1 VGKTATVDRDLY
13 RLGVPPHS
21 GCSGPVRM
29 RRRNTRRGLTG
40 PADGSG
46 NGMIAGSKRKG
57 GRWPIFVGLALLCIL
72 VIFGAGFMQSR
83 TLASK
88 VADQVGKAEGFV
100 GDTVS
105 PAVGSA
111 DLSQPLSASLSA
123 SLDQKFSK
131 GVLAGGT
138 VVRVRVFATDGKLI
152 YSTDGSD
159 QIGAGKVGDDDG
171 IRAAA
176 AGATTNLVDDDRVST
191 DGGASQSVHMLQAY
205 VPLSSGTGGRPLGVV
220 EVDQRMRPIEDAAKQ
235 PWRTVQL
242 VAVFVAFLFLEL
254 GLVSFARATAAK
266 QLASRS
272 GFATAAAQS
281 SAQAVTDAK
290 AADKEAQIRLAL
302 EDQLETLRTQ
312 LKRQEEESTNAAR
325 EFAAQLQEASRRSG
339 EPPRGAAP
347 PDEVIRAADER
358 IHAAELRAEEAER
371 RGSVA
376 ASRVDVAEARLA
388 QLEAELA
395 KAASAAKETSPTSP
409 TAAAADDGEGASKAR
424 REHEDLK
431 AEHEK
436 LRGELEA
443 ERARHEG
450 ARGEQEAMATRI
462 GELERQ
468 SSETV
473 ARTDVQTQRAESAEA
488 KVAELQAQIDAVRKE
503 TAEHRNRADAT
514 EAVRM
519 ELETKMAQIT
529 SRAQEAEQ
537 RAAQFEE
544 KVREAAEV
552 AREEN
557 DKVLEAQR
565 AGDVVRQE
573 LVTVS
578 SERDA
583 IANERDA
590 LRAQLSGH
598 HEEPQPVTEHAALLE
613 QREGELASLKM
624 QIAEGASRSAAAL
637 EIAESRTEETRMAW
651 ETKVVELEA
660 ELKAHQEAVRAL
672 ESRAEAAERRA
683 EQAEASLTERSAEDA
698 GAGKTADHDVAA
710 RIADL
715 ERQRDQY
722 ADELEQ
728 MQLRLRR
735 AYADAEDARA
745 QLQVGAPQVPAA
757 EGDDE
762 VQRLRGELARAMDRA
777 QRAEN
782 QASMLQA
789 DLAEA
794 GVGPNNDAI
803 AERAD
808 EPAAVPTNQ
817 VDKSL
822 RFRLARSAAKK
833 KGIGGEDEGDD
844 DNMWA

>member
-1 VGKTATVDRDLY
+1 
-13 RLGVPPHS
+13 
-21 GCSGPVRM
+21 
-29 RRRNTRRGLTG
+29 
-40 PADGSG
+40 
-46 NGMIAGSKRKG
+46 
-57 GRWPIFVGLALLCIL
+57 
-72 VIFGAGFMQSR
+72 
-83 TLASK
+83 
-88 VADQVGKAEGFV
+88 
-100 GDTVS
+100 
-105 PAVGSA
+105 VGSA
-111 DLSQPLSASLSA
+111 DLSQPLSPSLSA

-176 AGATTNLVDDDRVST
+176 AGATTKLVDDDRVST

-205 VPLSSGTGGRPLGVV
+205 VPLPSGTGGRPLGVV

-281 SAQAVTDAK
+281 SAQAMKDAK

-347 PDEVIRAADER
+347 SDEVIRAADER

-395 KAASAAKETSPTSP
+395 KAASAAKETSRTS
-409 TAAAADDGEGASKAR
+409 TAAGADDGEGPSNAR
-424 REHEDLK
+424 RELEDLK

-473 ARTDVQTQRAESAEA
+473 ARTDVQAERAESAEA
-488 KVAELQAQIDAVRKE
+488 KVADLQAQIDAARRE

-519 ELETKMAQIT
+519 ELETKMVQIT

-537 RAAQFEE
+537 RAAQLEE
-544 KVREAAEV
+544 KVREAVEV
-552 AREEN
+552 AREGN
-557 DKVLEAQR
+557 DKILEAQR
-565 AGDVVRQE
+565 SGDVVRQE

-598 HEEPQPVTEHAALLE
+598 QEDLQAVEHRQAFEEREQELVKAHSRIDELEAASRAAQGTITEHA
-613 QREGELASLKM
+613 
-624 QIAEGASRSAAAL
+624 
-637 EIAESRTEETRMAW
+637 SRTEETRMAW

-672 ESRAEAAERRA
+672 ESRAELAERRA
-683 EQAEASLTERSAEDA
+683 GRAEASLAERPAQESAA
-698 GAGKTADHDVAA
+698 GTPADHGVAA

-715 ERQRDQY
+715 ERERDQF

-745 QLQVGAPQVPAA
+745 QLQVGAPPIPAV

-794 GVGPNNDAI
+794 RVGPNDDAT
-803 AERAD
+803 D
-808 EPAAVPTNQ
+808 EPAAVATNQ

-822 RFRLARSAAKK
+822 RFRLARSAARK
-833 KGIGGEDEGDD
+833 KGLGGEDEGGDD